1 MGSADTEA
9 HLDDQDD
16 PASPAS
22 LLSQMSEVISL
33 REKVIQAELGL
44 NTLALIDDSY
54 PKRDREGNK
63 S

>member
-9 HLDDQDD
+9 RLDDQED
-16 PASPAS
+16 SISSAS

-44 NTLALIDDSY
+44 NTLALIDDNC
-54 PKRDREGNK
+54 PKQDRESNEG
-63 S
+63 